1 MGAAVR
7 ERATQ
12 LVNDIRAD
20 PRYLCPPGVT
30 PAQAELAVPIC
41 SAERVLGVLN
51 VEGNRRFDELDRRSL
66 EVVADYLA
74 VAIENARLS
83 NRASQTAVLAERQ
96 RLARELHDN
105 VTQTLSSMSLL
116 SQTLGAAWQRSPA
129 EGEKRVARLQQLTQT
144 AFAEMRMLL
153 RELAPPDAA
162 KPAIS
167 RQSRAFVGLESLR
180 EHALPGA
187 LTRLLASVLPD
198 TLALRTNF
206 AGYVPQLLEHEEAL
220 YRVCQEAVSN
230 TVRHAGARRLRVEAA
245 VTTGQAVLRVVD
257 DGCGLGDAF
266 RPGLGLGSMRT
277 RVEILHGHFR
287 IAPTSPHGTLVEARL
302 PRSDRN
308 APPPGPDSG
317 GPRATDRL
325 EPDAS
330 L

>member
-7 ERATQ
+7 ERRTQ

-51 VEGNRRFDELDRRSL
+51 VEGNRRFDDLDRRSL

-83 NRASQTAVLAERQ
+83 GRASETAVLAERQ

-105 VTQTLSSMSLL
+105 VTQILSSMSLL
-116 SQTLGAAWQRSPA
+116 SQTLPAAWQRSQE

-153 RELAPPDAA
+153 RQLAPPEAA
-162 KPAIS
+162 AQPAIS
-167 RQSRAFVGLESLR
+167 RQSRALVGIENLR
-180 EHALPGA
+180 TQSLPGA
-187 LTRLLASVLPD
+187 LTKLLAAMVPEGMSVK
-198 TLALRTNF
+198 TSF
-206 AGYVPQLLEHEEAL
+206 AGYEPQRLDNEEAL

-230 TVRHAGARRLRVEAA
+230 TIRHAAARRLRVEAG
-245 VTTGQAVLRVVD
+245 VTAKESVLRIVD
-257 DGCGLGDAF
+257 YGVGLGGEF
-266 RPGLGLGSMRT
+266 RPGVGLGSMRT
-277 RVEILHGHFR
+277 RVEILKGHFR
-287 IAPTSPHGTLVEARL
+287 IAPASPRGTLVEVRL
-302 PRSDRN
+302 PRADRD
-308 APPPGPDSG
+308 GPTV
-317 GPRATDRL
+317 P
-325 EPDAS
+325 
-330 L
+330 